1 MTTRKIVFII
11 LGIIAFIVLAV
22 LLTVSVIAGFVF
34 YSIGNSQA
42 AETAKTF
49 LRNSEKLKAD
59 IGEVKDFG
67 SFVTGSV
74 NIANDNGSA
83 TINIKVIGER
93 ETVNASVNLVFLHG
107 QDWRVV
113 SASYVDKKGQTIS
126 LQDPYDTRIIIP
138 PPRLIAAA

>member
-1 MTTRKIVFII
+1 M
-11 LGIIAFIVLAV
+11 VLAV

-59 IGEVKDFG
+59 SGEVKDFG